1 MEAIDVAAEIERI
14 RQQQTAARSTGQ
26 RKQENGYEFYTPKY
40 ADPVVVERR
49 DDLEQYGIK
58 GRYKDV
64 TFEALKAQCAPAED
78 REMYSNAL
86 KYGMHLP
93 QHIRDGKGLIMTG
106 PVGTGKTTL
115 AVCILRWAINQ
126 GYRGYMI
133 SMTSL
138 FDTLMM
144 LSKGPSEHYLKFES
158 RIQNCPLLVLDDF
171 GAEYDSEWVKNK
183 VNSMLSERVERK
195 RSTILTTN
203 MSIKQIQSGY
213 NERVYDRMKQ
223 TLFVLTFKGKSQR
236 STLDIKDI

>member
-1 MEAIDVAAEIERI
+1 M
-14 RQQQTAARSTGQ
+14 ARTSTGKT
-26 RKQENGYEFYTPKY
+26 KQANGYEFYKPTY
-40 ADPVVVERR
+40 APPIVIERQK
-49 DDLEQYGIK
+49 DLSRYGIK

-64 TFEALKAQCAPAED
+64 TFETLKAQGAPADD
-78 REMYSNAL
+78 REMYNNAL

-93 QHIRDGKGLIMTG
+93 QHIREGKGLIMTG
-106 PVGTGKTTL
+106 PVGTGKTSL

-223 TLFVLTFKGKSQR
+223 TLFVLTFKGESQR
-236 STLDIKDI
+236 RALDIKDI

>member
-1 MEAIDVAAEIERI
+1 
-14 RQQQTAARSTGQ
+14 
-26 RKQENGYEFYTPKY
+26 
-40 ADPVVVERR
+40 
-49 DDLEQYGIK
+49 
-58 GRYKDV
+58 
-64 TFEALKAQCAPAED
+64 
-78 REMYSNAL
+78 MYNNAL
-86 KYGMHLP
+86 KYGLHLP
-93 QHIRDGKGLIMTG
+93 QHIRDGKGLLMTG

-138 FDTLMM
+138 FDTLMI
-144 LSKGPSEHYLKFES
+144 LSKGPSEHFLKFEN
-158 RIQNCPLLVLDDF
+158 RIKSCPLLVLDDF
-171 GAEYDSEWVKNK
+171 GAEYDSAWVNNK
-183 VNSMLSERVERK
+183 VNSMLSDRVESK

>member
-1 MEAIDVAAEIERI
+1 M
-14 RQQQTAARSTGQ
+14 RSTGQ
-26 RKQENGYEFYTPKY
+26 KKQENGYEFFVPKY

-58 GRYKDV
+58 GRYRDV
-64 TFEALKAQCAPAED
+64 TFEALKAQGAPAED
-78 REMYSNAL
+78 REMYRNAL

-93 QHIRDGKGLIMTG
+93 QHIRDGKGLIMT
-106 PVGTGKTTL
+106 
-115 AVCILRWAINQ
+115 VCILRWAINQ